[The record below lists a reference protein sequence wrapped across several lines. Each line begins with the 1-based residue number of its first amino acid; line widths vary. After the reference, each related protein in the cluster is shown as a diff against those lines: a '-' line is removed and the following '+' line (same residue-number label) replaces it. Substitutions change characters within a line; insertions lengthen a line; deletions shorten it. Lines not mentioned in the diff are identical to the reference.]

1 MTDRTWTNWSDL
13 KFIARKRE
21 FWLTA
26 TVALVVGVAIGL
38 VL

>member
-1 MTDRTWTNWSDL
+1 MTDKTWANWSDL

-26 TVALVVGVAIGL
+26 IAGTIVGAVIGWLV
-38 VL
+38 